1 MGFVSKNFEDFI
13 LKRTE
18 RASLKWDI
26 SWGIQKSYHIDE
38 EWKNVWG
45 RGSCKKGEMEIFKGK
60 CLSKKFN
67 SYNKCLI
74 CRI

>member
-26 SWGIQKSYHIDE
+26 SGGIQKSYHKDE
-38 EWKNVWG
+38 
-45 RGSCKKGEMEIFKGK
+45 GE
-60 CLSKKFN
+60 
-67 SYNKCLI
+67 
-74 CRI
+74 